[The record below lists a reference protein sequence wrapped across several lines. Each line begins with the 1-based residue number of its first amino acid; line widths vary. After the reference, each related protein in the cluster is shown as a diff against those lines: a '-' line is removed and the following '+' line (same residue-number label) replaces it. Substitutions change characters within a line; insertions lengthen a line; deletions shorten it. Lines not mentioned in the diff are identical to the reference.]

1 MAKKAVWYEECE
13 RLHVDEGLSLPA
25 VCEVMEGKVSRRT
38 LYHWA
43 EQGNWTAKRKKKLA
57 SQAELGEELETIA
70 RVAIA
75 EYKANPTPGRM
86 FAAVKAISTLEQL
99 KTQAAATPD
108 PQQDEAGARQITG
121 ELIAQIQK
129 EILGV

>member
-1 MAKKAVWYEECE
+1 MGKKAVWYEEAE
-13 RLHVDEGLSLPA
+13 RLAVNDGLSLPA
-25 VCEVMEGKVSRRT
+25 ICEVLEGKVSRRT

-43 EQGNWTAKRKKKLA
+43 EQGNWNGKRRKKME
-57 SQAELGEELETIA
+57 SSAELTDELETIA
-70 RVAIA
+70 RLAIA

-86 FAAVKAISTLEQL
+86 FAAVKAVSTLKQL
-99 KTQAAATPD
+99 EVQAA
-108 PQQDEAGARQITG
+108 QQAGDDEDSAKQITA